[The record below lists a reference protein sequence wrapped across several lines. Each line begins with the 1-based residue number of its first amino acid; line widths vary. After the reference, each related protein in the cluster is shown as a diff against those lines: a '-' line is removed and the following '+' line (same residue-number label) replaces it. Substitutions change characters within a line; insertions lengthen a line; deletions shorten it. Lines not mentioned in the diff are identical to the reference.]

1 MKKQELIKHIEDL
14 PYKEGPIVD
23 KIDISRKGL
32 LELVKQLD
40 EPGKVTIPQYVV
52 DWIKYC
58 KLTGVNLYHALEM
71 GDLYFCNYANQKDYS
86 KLKEFFE
93 VKGNQELFVRA
104 WLDGYEVEKEK
115 KYKITLLN
123 RNGGDLYLVNQNADL
138 ANKYGHFSPVVLL
151 FTKCTNFSK
160 KCYELTK
167 KDVVSYDFGWVFDC
181 PGVQIEEVKDE

>member
-115 KYKITLLN
+115 KYK
-123 RNGGDLYLVNQNADL
+123 
-138 ANKYGHFSPVVLL
+138 VVLL
-151 FTKCTNFSK
+151 NYNDGHLNLVNVRTLGENIIFFTKKTQFEPRSL
-160 KCYELTK
+160 ELTK
-167 KDVVSYDFGWVFDC
+167 AEIISSGFGWVFDC
-181 PGVQIEEVKDE
+181 PGVQIEEMK